1 MKLLCEAQMD
11 ISSKSV
17 IDATRKRRDGQFTS
31 PDLSEFPRQEVTW
44 GSPKTVLRKTSHG
57 NKDRRVPTEMQKSR
71 TKSLIVQPTWQE
83 DANEDKPRPKSTPK
97 LDKKAVRSRK
107 VSESYRLSSDS
118 KKHSTLIDAFDSPHV
133 VPRANTR
140 RTKSLMQP
148 VISVV
153 EEDVT
158 TRRRCFSMDPSLSQ
172 ANHQEVI
179 AEAAPVNERSKDEA
193 EWSRYWLFARNVE
206 LRSSDSD
213 LSVDR
218 IRGMEQLHPRWQ
230 QLDIVLPPLPNEG
243 KAENEGES
251 TKELSLEERLAKI
264 EKEQG
269 LNENSTHKL
278 PKIIF

>member
-1 MKLLCEAQMD
+1 MPQENEKTP
-11 ISSKSV
+11 SSQGL
-17 IDATRKRRDGQFTS
+17 IYRNFQDKR
-31 PDLSEFPRQEVTW
+31 LHWARQKPFCVR
-44 GSPKTVLRKTSHG
+44 PLIG

-71 TKSLIVQPTWQE
+71 TKSLIVQPTWQK
-83 DANEDKPRPKSTPK
+83 DANEDKSTPKSTPK

-107 VSESYRLSSDS
+107 VSESYRLSSDA
-118 KKHSTLIDAFDSPHV
+118 KKHSTLMDAFDSPHAI
-133 VPRANTR
+133 PRANNSTR

-172 ANHQEVI
+172 ANHQQVL
-179 AEAAPVNERSKDEA
+179 AEAEAPPINETSKDEA
-193 EWSRYWLFARNVE
+193 EWSRYWLFARNVA
-206 LRSSDSD
+206 LKSSDSD
-213 LSVDR
+213 LTVDR
-218 IRGMEQLHPRWQ
+218 IRGMEQLHPSWQ
-230 QLDIVLPPLPNEG
+230 QLDIVLPPLSNKG

-269 LNENSTHKL
+269 LDENSTHKL